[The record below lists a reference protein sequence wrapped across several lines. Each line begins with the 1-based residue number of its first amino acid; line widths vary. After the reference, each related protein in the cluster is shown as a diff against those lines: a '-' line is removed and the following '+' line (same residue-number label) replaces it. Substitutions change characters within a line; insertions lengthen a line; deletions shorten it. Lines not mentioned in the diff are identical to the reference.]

1 MADCIGFPNTMN
13 EFMEQYSFID
23 TDEVYTNGSELIQ
36 VFRVKQGLEHYEEEI
51 RSKAI
56 EEFSERIKA
65 RAHSTE
71 RNDWSADYM
80 ISIWESVI
88 DEIAME
94 MKGE

>member
-1 MADCIGFPNTMN
+1 MSDTIDRNCDKCIHHTSGTCSSWDCKMQTVEG
-13 EFMEQYSFID
+13 
-23 TDEVYTNGSELIQ
+23 L
-36 VFRVKQGLEHYEEEI
+36 VKET
-51 RSKAI
+51 RARAI

-65 RAHSTE
+65 RAYSTE

-94 MKGE
+94 LKGE

>member
-1 MADCIGFPNTMN
+1 MN

-36 VFRVKQGLEHYEEEI
+36 VFRVKQGLEHYEKEI
-51 RSKAI
+51 HSKAI
-56 EEFSERIKA
+56 SEFAEQIKA

-88 DEIAME
+88 DEIAE
-94 MKGE
+94 TMKGE